1 MDIMTKT
8 ERLCDVDIKRAR
20 EMAWRLHRKKEDL
33 EVVSKVYAAEKTEA
47 VPGERA
53 VISYITTDS
62 IDRDD
67 EVLMPDGM
75 IGKSYDDSGK
85 PVLWGHNI
93 DLPEYIVGQNIWY
106 KADPSGHGII
116 AKTVFRDTPFADDV
130 YKLYTEDIA
139 GQGPIC
145 KGWSVRF
152 IPIEW
157 ENGDGKKGTPRRTY
171 TKWELL
177 EYSTAPLQSNRDALT
192 IAYQKG
198 IITSDII
205 RKSMDVQDPAPAD
218 AKEISNMDTI
228 EKGVIGY
235 HDYGNEDPKKAWD
248 GGAAMKADPKVLKK
262 ICAWFDPDNA
272 DVKSGYKLP
281 HHDPDSLKANLHGVN
296 NAMARLSKT
305 DIPAAD
311 KKGVAA
317 HLMKHQGDFKGK
329 SLTNFRAKA
338 LDADG
343 LPSADDIRGAIHF
356 ALQGVEIDGMASP
369 PCDCMG
375 PSVTEVYPTDYPNGH
390 AICGYRM
397 ADGSYEY
404 AQFDYTYD
412 EDGVTIDGDIVP
424 VNLSWIPED
433 PEKEVGQGEEKIAPD
448 ATSTLI
454 AAIASLQKSF
464 ETTMAH
470 NLELAASAAKVAAPA
485 PEPAKIEEPT
495 VQAVTPAPVSVD
507 IIGAGGDL
515 KAAVLEAIRGMD
527 IKAVVREGMAIE
539 LAKIKG
545 QVDA

>member
-1 MDIMTKT
+1 MAATAPSANASSAC
-8 ERLCDVDIKRAR
+8 ENPSWAARSGRRAPSCPTPD
-20 EMAWRLHRKKEDL
+20 ATATWWRRPAAAAAAAGEGAAAPAGDAKAAPAGDAKAAAAPGDKK
-33 EVVSKVYAAEKTEA
+33 AAPA
-47 VPGERA
+47 
-53 VISYITTDS
+53 
-62 IDRDD
+62 
-67 EVLMPDGM
+67 
-75 IGKSYDDSGK
+75 
-85 PVLWGHNI
+85 
-93 DLPEYIVGQNIWY
+93 
-106 KADPSGHGII
+106 
-116 AKTVFRDTPFADDV
+116 
-130 YKLYTEDIA
+130 A
-139 GQGPIC
+139 G
-145 KGWSVRF
+145 
-152 IPIEW
+152 
-157 ENGDGKKGTPRRTY
+157 DKKG
-171 TKWELL
+171 
-177 EYSTAPLQSNRDALT
+177 
-192 IAYQKG
+192 
-198 IITSDII
+198 
-205 RKSMDVQDPAPAD
+205 V
-218 AKEISNMDTI
+218 
-228 EKGVIGY
+228 
-235 HDYGNEDPKKAWD
+235 
-248 GGAAMKADPKVLKK
+248 AAA
-262 ICAWFDPDNA
+262 
-272 DVKSGYKLP
+272 
-281 HHDPDSLKANLHGVN
+281 
-296 NAMARLSKT
+296 
-305 DIPAAD
+305 AAD